1 MKSLFVLSL
10 LLGCFHSMA
19 QNVGIG
25 TTTPSFKLDV
35 RVGSINTDSLY
46 RIDHLP
52 VLSTK
57 GTGNLFVGD
66 NAGRLTT
73 GQGNT
78 FVGDTSGLNNTTGH
92 SNTAVGTLTLTS
104 NTTGIYNTALG
115 HRSLVSN
122 TTGVSNTGLGAFTL
136 TLNETGLSNI
146 AVGDGALMQ
155 NTSGSYNFGAG
166 IAAMAANS
174 TGYGN
179 TGVGYS
185 VLGGNTTG
193 TYNTALGTSSLLN
206 NITGSYN
213 TVVGFSANT
222 GVGTFDNATAI
233 GARAMVSASNAMVLG
248 SINGVNGATASTK
261 VGIGITNPGSALHVA
276 SIDGSVATFDGP
288 AGMYLVLR
296 ETGTYRGYI
305 GSFAGNAADVD
316 FGTGA
321 GNTTGRVHLTLQ
333 ASPALTIEA
342 TGNVNLY
349 DNELNRTLKTGN
361 ANLVPIAYGNI
372 SSTGFVQASSGNVT
386 VIADGIVGYY
396 NIEIAGEDYQFQ
408 QYITVVTPIGSTAPV
423 IATTGSGDGKLQ
435 VYLYTI
441 TGADVDQNFHFVVY
455 KP

>member
-10 LLGCFHSMA
+10 LLGSFHSLA

-35 RVGSINTDSLY
+35 RVGSVNTDSLY

-122 TTGVSNTGLGAFTL
+122 TTGASNTGLGAFTL

-155 NTSGSYNFGAG
+155 NTGGSYNFGAG
-166 IAAMAANS
+166 IAALAANS

-193 TYNTALGTSSLLN
+193 AYNTALGTSSLLN
-206 NITGSYN
+206 NTTGSYN
-213 TVVGFSANT
+213 TVVGFTANT

-261 VGIGITNPGSALHVA
+261 VGIGVTNPGSALHVA
-276 SIDGSVATFDGP
+276 STDGSVATFDGP

-305 GSFAGNAADVD
+305 GSFAGNAADID
-316 FGTGA
+316 LGTGA
-321 GNTTGRVHLTLQ
+321 GNATGAVHLTLQ
-333 ASPALTIEA
+333 ASPKFSVNPD
-342 TGNVNLY
+342 GNSTLY
-349 DNELNRTLKTGN
+349 NNELHRTSTGN

-396 NIEIAGEDYQFQ
+396 NIEIAGENYQFQ
-408 QYITVVTPIGSTAPV
+408 QYITVVTPIGSTSPV
-423 IATTGSGDGKLQ
+423 IACTGSGAGNLQ
-435 VYLYTI
+435 VYLYNI
-441 TGADVDQNFHFVVY
+441 AGADVDQNFHFVVY

>member
-1 MKSLFVLSL
+1 MKSLFMAAL
-10 LLGCFHSMA
+10 LLGATSAIA

-25 TTTPSFKLDV
+25 TTTPVFKLDV

-46 RIDHLP
+46 RINHLP

-92 SNTAVGTLTLTS
+92 SNTAVGTLTLAS

-115 HRSLVSN
+115 HRSMVAN
-122 TTGVSNTGLGAFTL
+122 TTGTSNTALGAFTL
-136 TLNETGLSNI
+136 TLNETGQSNTAI
-146 AVGDGALMQ
+146 GDAAMMQ
-155 NTSGSYNFGAG
+155 NTGGSYNFGAG
-166 IAAMAANS
+166 IAALAANT
-174 TGYGN
+174 TGDGN
-179 TGVGYS
+179 TGIGYS
-185 VLGGNTTG
+185 ALNNNSTG
-193 TYNTALGTSSLLN
+193 TYNTALGTSALLN

-213 TVVGFSANT
+213 TVVGFNANT

-233 GARAMVSASNAMVLG
+233 GARAWVAASNAMVLG
-248 SINGVNGATASTK
+248 SINGINGATASTK
-261 VGIGITNPGSALHVA
+261 VGIGISAPANALHVV
-276 SIDGSVATFDGP
+276 STDGNVATFDGP
-288 AGMYLVLR
+288 AGMYLAFR
-296 ETGTYRGYI
+296 EGGVYRGYL
-305 GSFAGNAADVD
+305 GSFAGNASDVD

-321 GNTTGRVHLTLQ
+321 GNTTGAVHLTIQ
-333 ASPALTIEA
+333 ASQKFSVKSD
-342 TGNVNLY
+342 GNSTLY
-349 DNELNRTLKTGN
+349 NNELHRTSTGN

-372 SSTGFVQASSGNVT
+372 TAAGFVQTSSGNVT
-386 VIADGIVGYY
+386 LIPDGIVGYY

-408 QYITVVTPIGSTAPV
+408 QYITVVTAIGSTVPT
-423 IATTGSGDGKLQ
+423 IACTGSGDGKLQ